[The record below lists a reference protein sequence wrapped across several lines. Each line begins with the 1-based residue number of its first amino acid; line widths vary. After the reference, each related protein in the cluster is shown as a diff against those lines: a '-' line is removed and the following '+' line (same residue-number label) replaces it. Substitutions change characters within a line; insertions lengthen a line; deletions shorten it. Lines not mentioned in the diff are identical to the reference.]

1 MLRRLGRIAMGTMAV
16 IVVVLVCAWCMV
28 GYASTKGIEK
38 PKYEVLSKAD
48 GYEIREYAAYIR
60 AEVTLPG
67 KYRETLDGGFRQVA
81 DYIFGNNTKREDIP
95 MTAPVLSEKSAA
107 KESEKIPMTA
117 PVLHERST
125 EGESFTIAFIMP
137 SKYTMETLP
146 QPNNPDVRLREV
158 PKQRFAV
165 VKFSWYATKD
175 RVERKTERLK
185 AAMERDGLKPAG
197 EPIVA
202 QYNPPW
208 TPPFMRRNEIQIP
221 IQ

>member
-1 MLRRLGRIAMGTMAV
+1 
-16 IVVVLVCAWCMV
+16 
-28 GYASTKGIEK
+28 
-38 PKYEVLSKAD
+38 
-48 GYEIREYAAYIR
+48 
-60 AEVTLPG
+60 
-67 KYRETLDGGFRQVA
+67 
-81 DYIFGNNTKREDIP
+81 

-107 KESEKIPMTA
+107 KEWEKIPMTA
-117 PVLHERST
+117 PVLHEKSS
-125 EGESFTIAFIMP
+125 EDESFTIAFIMP

-175 RVERKTERLK
+175 RVEKKTERLK